1 MALLPTFEAGKD
13 LAIGSRTLF
22 ISKNGATDFFEAV
35 PGFLG
40 ASRGGLVS
48 LSVSAIN
55 GNITL
60 IDDNLITEFGSIENL
75 FVTPQEMHA
84 FLNNAEKTEG
94 YFFYINHQLLRL
106 VRVKARYRDNGW
118 VFTINKFG
126 ESLVLGSEMIVHPKR
141 IAKTHPP
148 LLIQKVELTS
158 SLIDEPNLTFVT
170 NVVVTLEGK
179 FDPKV
184 VFKVGSED
192 LPINFLGDSFLDL
205 VNNPAEELVASQ
217 AELSVYGVNK
227 DGLTDEVLKNDLGLE
242 DKIAMTLREMALFLK
257 TCTPEQG
264 VWYRFYLRH
273 NTEITLTVDIF
284 WAVTG
289 PENPG
294 FAIEAMQHNH
304 TPALEGS
311 LVVVRNF
318 KN

>member
-1 MALLPTFEAGKD
+1 MTLLPTFEAGKD

-40 ASRGGLVS
+40 ASRGGLVD
-48 LSVSAIN
+48 LSVSTIN
-55 GNITL
+55 RNVTL
-60 IDDNLITEFGSIENL
+60 IDDNLITEFGSMETL
-75 FVTPQEMHA
+75 LVTPQEMHA

-118 VFTINKFG
+118 VFSINKFG
-126 ESLVLGSEMIVHPKR
+126 ESLVLGSEMIVHPKKLASSQF
-141 IAKTHPP
+141 AKD
-148 LLIQKVELTS
+148 KAS
-158 SLIDEPNLTFVT
+158 EPNLTFVT

-289 PENPG
+289 PEEPG

-311 LVVVRNF
+311 LVVIRNF